1 MSDDTKPDAL
11 EALARQADQAATPAP
26 AGDDAPGAP
35 GAPGAAPA
43 VPEPGNFEAIAF
55 MLAGFR
61 EVAGAMLGVQSLRRT
76 LADDKVETCA
86 RVLVPVADK
95 YGLNLGGYLG
105 GPEAAAVMVAG
116 PILWTAWRELAAELA
131 DKRRTEQRKPEA
143 EAPPPAAVVVEP
155 GPATDGQA

>member
-1 MSDDTKPDAL
+1 
-11 EALARQADQAATPAP
+11 
-26 AGDDAPGAP
+26 
-35 GAPGAAPA
+35 
-43 VPEPGNFEAIAF
+43 

-95 YGLNLGGYLG
+95 YGLQLGGYLG

-131 DKRRTEQRKPEA
+131 DKRKA
-143 EAPPPAAVVVEP
+143 EGKGGQVDADTPPAAEVVPRVDTP
-155 GPATDGQA
+155 SSDAGGR